1 VKIIF
6 NEKDLC
12 EIVDTSEVAPLLFL
26 KSSRL
31 ARKETKQH
39 FNLGFTSH
47 RCSTLLHPFIQDTNR
62 SMAKFV

>member
-1 VKIIF
+1 VKIIL
-6 NEKDLC
+6 NEKNLW
-12 EIVDTSEVAPLLFL
+12 EIAEASEVGPLLFL

-39 FNLGFTSH
+39 FNLGFTSC
-47 RCSTLLHPFIQDTNR
+47 RCSTLLHPFIHDTNR

>member
-1 VKIIF
+1 VKIIL
-6 NEKDLC
+6 NKKDLW
-12 EIVDTSEVAPLLFL
+12 EIVEASEVAPLLFL

-39 FNLGFTSH
+39 FNLGFTSR
-47 RCSTLLHPFIQDTNR
+47 RCSTLLHPFIQDTNK

>member
-1 VKIIF
+1 VKIIL
-6 NEKDLC
+6 NEKDLW
-12 EIVDTSEVAPLLFL
+12 EIVEASENAPLLFL

-31 ARKETKQH
+31 ARNETKQH

-47 RCSTLLHPFIQDTNR
+47 RCSTLLHPFIQETNR